1 MDKKKQ
7 YLKIL
12 NTYKKNIDFYSVS
25 KKCLNETSQYNG
37 DRLTIYETSVC
48 VAAPAL
54 ISYML
59 WVLKEAQ
66 KRDIKRLYFL
76 ARDGLIMYE
85 ISKILIQNY
94 NFNIECRYL
103 YCSRLSLINPI
114 YIVDKE
120 ETINFYFKTDHKVT
134 INVILKRMAL
144 KTNERKIILKELD
157 IKNKDLNKPLDKQ
170 EIKILKNNLIKSKVS
185 DKLLSDKSSKEYEDV
200 LQYFREQGMFDE
212 TKYAI
217 VDTGWIG
224 TIQRCLRIL
233 LESHTENYLN
243 LIGFYFGIIAP
254 TNSKNGE
261 YLSFYFKK
269 KIIDR
274 KIMFFNVELFECFC
288 YANHGTT
295 IGYKRSKEIIYPI
308 LKKHKKNSL
317 SKLQFNTLI
326 MYTKLFCIHNYYINL
341 SIKNLDKFLSPI
353 IKKFMLY
360 PSYDEAK
367 VYGRILSSEVP
378 EDFVKKNLKAKII
391 EYFFIHR
398 IYERLKIKKK
408 YDYSES
414 LWIMGSIALIDSKFL
429 KRYLTINIWIY
440 EFLRVTIKQFQRIK
454 KI

>member
-144 KTNERKIILKELD
+144 KTNERKIILK
-157 IKNKDLNKPLDKQ
+157 
-170 EIKILKNNLIKSKVS
+170 S
-185 DKLLSDKSSKEYEDV
+185 
-200 LQYFREQGMFDE
+200 
-212 TKYAI
+212 
-217 VDTGWIG
+217 
-224 TIQRCLRIL
+224 
-233 LESHTENYLN
+233 
-243 LIGFYFGIIAP
+243 
-254 TNSKNGE
+254 
-261 YLSFYFKK
+261 
-269 KIIDR
+269 
-274 KIMFFNVELFECFC
+274 
-288 YANHGTT
+288 
-295 IGYKRSKEIIYPI
+295 
-308 LKKHKKNSL
+308 
-317 SKLQFNTLI
+317 
-326 MYTKLFCIHNYYINL
+326 
-341 SIKNLDKFLSPI
+341 
-353 IKKFMLY
+353 
-360 PSYDEAK
+360 
-367 VYGRILSSEVP
+367 
-378 EDFVKKNLKAKII
+378 
-391 EYFFIHR
+391 
-398 IYERLKIKKK
+398 
-408 YDYSES
+408 
-414 LWIMGSIALIDSKFL
+414 
-429 KRYLTINIWIY
+429 
-440 EFLRVTIKQFQRIK
+440 
-454 KI
+454 